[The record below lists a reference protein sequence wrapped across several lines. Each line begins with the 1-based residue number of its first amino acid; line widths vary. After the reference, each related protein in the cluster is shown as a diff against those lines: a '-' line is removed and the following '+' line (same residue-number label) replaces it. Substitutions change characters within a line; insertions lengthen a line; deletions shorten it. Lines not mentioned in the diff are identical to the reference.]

1 MKRIYL
7 LTIIFFIS
15 LMVRAINVE
24 IDGIM
29 YNINVKTGLIEVAAN
44 PSHQYKGDIVIPE
57 TITYEGTEYTVTA
70 IAQGAFSQTNITSI
84 AFPNSITSIDRSAF
98 YNCSSLDSVALPE
111 KVTVIGDM
119 CFANCYSLRRVV
131 IPEGVT
137 LIDNSAFNSCYSLDS
152 LIIPN
157 SVTRIEDWA
166 FALCK
171 GLTYV
176 ETSKSLTYVG
186 RGAFYQ

>member
-7 LTIIFFIS
+7 LTIIFFFS

-29 YNINVKTGLIEVAAN
+29 YSINVKTGLTEVVAN

-57 TITYEGTEYTVTA
+57 SITYEGKEYTVTA
-70 IAQGAFSQTNITSI
+70 IGQGAFSQRDITSI
-84 AFPNSITSIDRSAF
+84 TFPNSITSIGNSAF
-98 YNCSSLDSVALPE
+98 VYCKRLNSIVLPE
-111 KVTVIGDM
+111 KLTVIGDM
-119 CFANCYSLRRVV
+119 CFASCESLRRVV
-131 IPEGVT
+131 IPEGLT

-157 SVTRIEDWA
+157 SVTTIPV
-166 FALCK
+166 FN
-171 GLTYV
+171 V
-176 ETSKSLTYVG
+176 S
-186 RGAFYQ
+186 FYN